1 MKKISV
7 ICFVLISNIQLSLCQ
22 TTIYSKTRDIFEMT
36 ANSNEY
42 TPLKIDEQYPVFIEM
57 NEELTRA
64 CINSVEGNRCYD
76 IISIKNNELEGRWEF
91 TIINS
96 DHKKYIMV
104 VDFVKYNVRIVGKF
118 NDGFLMVRYNNIL
131 FK

>member
-1 MKKISV
+1 
-7 ICFVLISNIQLSLCQ
+7 
-22 TTIYSKTRDIFEMT
+22 MT

-76 IISIKNNELEGRWEF
+76 IISIKNNELEGRFEF